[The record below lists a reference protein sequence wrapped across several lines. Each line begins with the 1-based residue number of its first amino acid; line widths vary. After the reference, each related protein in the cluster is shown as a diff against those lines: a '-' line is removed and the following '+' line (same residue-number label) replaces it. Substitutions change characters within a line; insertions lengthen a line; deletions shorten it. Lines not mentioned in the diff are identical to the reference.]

1 MHKSLGKDNRVFL
14 MSLLWNVGMIPVPPL
29 YIKMYGYDITRD
41 LRKTAEMLGKPKYNI
56 EQILKG
62 VVQGTNPDM

>member
-1 MHKSLGKDNRVFL
+1 ML
-14 MSLLWNVGMIPVPPL
+14 PVPPL

-41 LRKTAEMLGKPKYNI
+41 ITKTAEMLAKPKYTI

-62 VVQGTNPDM
+62 VVQGTNTDK

>member
-1 MHKSLGKDNRVFL
+1 MT
-14 MSLLWNVGMIPVPPL
+14 LLWKAGMLPIPPL

-41 LRKTAEMLGKPKYNI
+41 ITKTVEMLGRPKYTI

-62 VVQGTNPDM
+62 VVQGTNTDK